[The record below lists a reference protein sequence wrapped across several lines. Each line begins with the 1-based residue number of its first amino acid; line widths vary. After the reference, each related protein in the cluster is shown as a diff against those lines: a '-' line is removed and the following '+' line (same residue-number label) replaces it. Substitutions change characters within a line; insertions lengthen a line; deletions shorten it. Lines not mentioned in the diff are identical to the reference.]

1 MKERKRQGEKREKQE
16 QIGRINEQVDRTAP
30 QLCVIYDIWK
40 EEKLPRLAP
49 PPSSMVLPKE
59 APFKEVKESAAQI
72 ENRRARALRTCRG
85 SPSGTWAP
93 VSPPELGG
101 EEQTKKSRRR
111 ASTALPL
118 ERTDRRHV
126 RSDVQ
131 RKDSL
136 TGSYTQDW
144 LQIVYAG
151 EGTAFPRVL
160 YLTASSFLPGVAA
173 ALWLCTSDKHF
184 TNWGY
189 TEAK

>member
-1 MKERKRQGEKREKQE
+1 MQG
-16 QIGRINEQVDRTAP
+16 
-30 QLCVIYDIWK
+30 L
-40 EEKLPRLAP
+40 
-49 PPSSMVLPKE
+49 
-59 APFKEVKESAAQI
+59 
-72 ENRRARALRTCRG
+72 
-85 SPSGTWAP
+85 PSGTWAP

-173 ALWLCTSDKHF
+173 AL
-184 TNWGY
+184 
-189 TEAK
+189 